1 MSAMHWEKRNRE
13 KKIGIPHAEA
23 FQRQPGWRDRPATI
37 TFKKWPTHHV
47 TVDNAGRLEN
57 AKRKAR
63 ITLPEISI
71 LKSD

>member
-1 MSAMHWEKRNRE
+1 MSGMHWEKRNRE
-13 KKIGIPHAEA
+13 KKIGIPQADR
-23 FQRQPGWRDRPATI
+23 FVKPPGWRDKPSPI
-37 TFKKWPTHHV
+37 TFRKWPTGHV
-47 TVDNAGRLEN
+47 THDNCGAVVQ